1 MNLPAANIDAS
12 RENTG
17 SALTQVITLLKA
29 KDDTSRF
36 VGLSLLQSLL
46 DSQKDL
52 REDPQVILQSWR
64 AIPKSFLLRLLE
76 TAPSKKI
83 GVDDVRNMK
92 QLAVAVIHS
101 YANMLSAEE
110 LGSKAMAEACGP
122 LILSLPE
129 IEPTSQ
135 MLVFQTLQCIGVAPS
150 GAASLLALP
159 VLRGEFLDFASG
171 NARHLEEALRLIR
184 ILRVSGPL
192 SGQQVSHWDSIVLS
206 LITLVK
212 DEPAQ
217 VFEMLT
223 DVMNSPEVSFAMY
236 LQVPI

>member
-1 MNLPAANIDAS
+1 MNLPAGNIEVP
-12 RENTG
+12 RENTEG
-17 SALTQVITLLKA
+17 ALAQVITLLKA

-36 VGLSLLQSLL
+36 VGLSLLHSLL
-46 DSQKDL
+46 DSRKDL
-52 REDPQVILQSWR
+52 REAPQVILQSWR

-76 TAPSKKI
+76 TAPSTRI
-83 GVDDVRNMK
+83 NAEDARNMK

-101 YANMLSAEE
+101 YANMLSAQE
-110 LGSKAMAEACGP
+110 LGSKVMVESCEP
-122 LILSLPE
+122 LIFSLPD

-159 VLRGEFLDFASG
+159 VLRGEFLDFAGG
-171 NARHLEEALRLIR
+171 NSHHLQEAVRLIR

-192 SGQQVSHWDSIVLS
+192 SREQVSHWDSLVLS
-206 LITLVK
+206 LIMRLK

-223 DVMNSPEVSFAMY
+223 DVMNSPEVSCT
-236 LQVPI
+236 I